1 VSTESVVAALRKR
14 RDKRARDAV
23 LEFVAK
29 AHDRFA
35 EEEQMH
41 VLLGNDTE
49 AVGAKWYADVT
60 LRAYRAEMREQ
71 EPIDTPPPYRY
82 DARDRG

>member
-1 VSTESVVAALRKR
+1 VIGEPVAAAIRKR

-23 LEFVAK
+23 LRDIAR

-41 VLLGNDTE
+41 VLLGNDAE
-49 AVGAKWYADVT
+49 SVGAKWYADVT
-60 LRAYRAEMREQ
+60 LRAYRAEMREP
-71 EPIDTPPPYRY
+71 EPIDNLPPYRY

>member
-1 VSTESVVAALRKR
+1 VSKESVVAAIRHR
-14 RDKRARDAV
+14 QAKRAVLRDI
-23 LEFVAK
+23 AK

-60 LRAYRAEMREQ
+60 LRAYRAEMREP
-71 EPIDTPPPYRY
+71 EPVDNLPPYRY